1 MLRVQPEQPVPRVIP
16 DLLVQLVTLAL
27 RVPKEYKELLELK
40 AIPEQQVLE
49 VRLVRKEFKAF
60 KEFKV

>member
-1 MLRVQPEQPVPRVIP
+1 MIPDLREQRVIP
-16 DLLVQLVTLAL
+16 DLLVQPVTLAL

-49 VRLVRKEFKAF
+49 VRLVRKEFKA
-60 KEFKV
+60 